1 MSLFFGLL
9 FITGDFIVVGDLMRS
24 ISLLLYKPV
33 EMTIEEIARDY
44 NPFWLTGVEVII
56 FSIIKLLFLLVSQAL
71 TIDFYFSTECQHR
84 FSMMTLILRQ
94 RILSICLQLEGI
106 TTLQLMKIALDWKL
120 LGNFI

>member
-56 FSIIKLLFLLVSQAL
+56 FNIIKLLFVRPD
-71 TIDFYFSTECQHR
+71 T
-84 FSMMTLILRQ
+84 
-94 RILSICLQLEGI
+94 
-106 TTLQLMKIALDWKL
+106 
-120 LGNFI
+120 NN